1 MQNNLQF
8 AKKKKRLD
16 KEHVT
21 RIMEIQSDEVTEFII
36 SLKF

>member
-8 AKKKKRLD
+8 AKKKRLD

-36 SLKF
+36 SLKI

>member
-8 AKKKKRLD
+8 PKKKRLD